1 MHGENVAVASKEAQ
15 VLHGE
20 MKGNLLDGNST
31 NYDMDRGFT
40 RHSIDD
46 NNGQGILVKL
56 GRQCII
62 NFMRMLL
69 WDKDARSVFIEVM
82 IFLTFNYYLSVTLY
96 EVFDCIIDS
105 SWLSNPFSAQDVAF
119 IRLCRRDI
127 CLKTLA

>member
-69 WDKDARSVFIEVM
+69 WDKDARSVFI
-82 IFLTFNYYLSVTLY
+82 
-96 EVFDCIIDS
+96 
-105 SWLSNPFSAQDVAF
+105 
-119 IRLCRRDI
+119 
-127 CLKTLA
+127 